1 MQTSPSAAAEAS
13 APPYANRLHDSIRTA
28 APQAVGHTEQCC
40 TTPAEGAV
48 RYLAQMMLAARA
60 AATVAP
66 LAIAKS
72 PRPCYI
78 FDAKS
83 SCPTPQCPRTHMD
96 GPPGP
101 LRLMVPKRYGW
112 KSVKWLRVLHFR
124 ACDAPGF
131 WEVRG
136 YSDTADPWTDD
147 RYSF

>member
-1 MQTSPSAAAEAS
+1 MTTSPSAAAEAT

-83 SCPTPQCPRTHMD
+83 SCPTPPVSSHPHGR
-96 GPPGP
+96 PPWCG
-101 LRLMVPKRYGW
+101 
-112 KSVKWLRVLHFR
+112 
-124 ACDAPGF
+124 AEC
-131 WEVRG
+131 
-136 YSDTADPWTDD
+136 
-147 RYSF
+147 